1 MRSFPLGN
9 AAPPVQS
16 ARQPHVS
23 IWPRCRRKNALDKQ
37 AKISFPQKTPW
48 ALYFI
53 FGTLRLRV
61 LISQL
66 HYNSS
71 VFS

>member
-9 AAPPVQS
+9 AAPPVQN

-53 FGTLRLRV
+53 LALSGLEC
-61 LISQL
+61 
-66 HYNSS
+66 
-71 VFS
+71 